1 MVTPPVDLV
10 RRAIERAIEVARAGQ
25 SSRPVVP
32 VPPALRPVLRF
43 KRLPAQAL
51 LTVANVL
58 DTDDEF
64 RARVAAA
71 IERDDVGRVAWLWI
85 TRPSG
90 WDDELPALI
99 DELDAD
105 PVPPERERDADKA
118 LRRRVEGAERAAARA
133 TERAGRAEAE
143 LDRVRHELADARE
156 AHAALDARLGELDA
170 SAASLAAE
178 RRTAVSELK
187 RVEALLARRTDE
199 RRALEHQLAALE
211 ARPDPPPVQDHV
223 DARELRRVVERLS
236 RHAAAFAGELDTLRA
251 ALGAEPPPPAARS
264 SPKRHARR
272 ATAIPGGLTEDSE
285 QAAAHLVSR
294 SGAVLLVDGYNVSM
308 SAWPDLDI
316 AEQRQ
321 RLERALADLAAR
333 TPGLAVELIFDGA
346 EVLPLARTGARR
358 VRGVTVRFTAPDVE
372 ADDALLELA
381 DGYPHDRAV
390 IVVSDDR
397 RVRDGARRRGANVL
411 TAAQLLALAR
421 G

>member
-58 DTDDEF
+58 DTDDDF

-90 WDDELPALI
+90 WEDELPALV

-143 LDRVRHELADARE
+143 LDRSRRELADARE
-156 AHAALDARLGELDA
+156 AYAALDTRLGELDA

-211 ARPDPPPVQDHV
+211 TRPDPPPVQDHV

-251 ALGAEPPPPAARS
+251 TLGADQPPAARS

-285 QAAAHLVSR
+285 EAAAHLVSR